1 MIHTFDSIIQEVM
14 RQTDEAGT
22 TGTTQT
28 LLQEYVRAAHNLRC
42 VEFREHFMRMEGTI
56 TTVSGQREYT
66 LSPLFDKPILF
77 YNTTC
82 KTPLIETPP
91 RNQEDERLD
100 LSDTPQGTASQFYYS
115 GYAAVKNQPT
125 SASVVTAVSS
135 NGADIGSNYQIAVKG
150 VNTDGDITVDVLTL
164 DGITPV
170 VGTHTFQAGG
180 ILAVTKSGATSG
192 TVTLT
197 SNSGAVTLITLTPN
211 ELGKQYRKIRL
222 LASPTTAETILYRF
236 YRKPIYLVNNYDVPD
251 IPYPYSQILV
261 YDALLMF
268 ATYNTDMQSEARIVM
283 WQQQQQNWENALRGF
298 SKEGQTVGGRSRTVR
313 SVDDEFDS
321 F

>member
-1 MIHTFDSIIQEVM
+1 
-14 RQTDEAGT
+14 
-22 TGTTQT
+22 
-28 LLQEYVRAAHNLRC
+28 
-42 VEFREHFMRMEGTI
+42 
-56 TTVSGQREYT
+56 
-66 LSPLFDKPILF
+66 
-77 YNTTC
+77 
-82 KTPLIETPP
+82 
-91 RNQEDERLD
+91 
-100 LSDTPQGTASQFYYS
+100 
-115 GYAAVKNQPT
+115 
-125 SASVVTAVSS
+125 
-135 NGADIGSNYQIAVKG
+135 
-150 VNTDGDITVDVLTL
+150 
-164 DGITPV
+164 
-170 VGTHTFQAGG
+170 
-180 ILAVTKSGATSG
+180 
-192 TVTLT
+192 
-197 SNSGAVTLITLTPN
+197 VTLITLTPN